1 MAGCFDLLAT
11 MVVPGGGIWII
22 SATFLVH
29 GWGIEVPD
37 LMFKSCVHAG
47 FVSVV
52 LLHNFVCAFWISKP
66 DPGQDSETQMC
77 SNFVCEDGLK

>member
-1 MAGCFDLLAT
+1 
-11 MVVPGGGIWII
+11 
-22 SATFLVH
+22 
-29 GWGIEVPD
+29 
-37 LMFKSCVHAG
+37 MFKSCVHAG

-52 LLHNFVCAFWISKP
+52 LLHNFVCVFWISKP